1 MPRAMPARD
10 GSTGPSDSRKGSGGA
25 IAPMVSP
32 TNGHK
37 SPPPGVDPRASQVA
51 YKGLVTKSKL
61 SYRGGSGLLVSLST
75 SAEAYTQRKDVVMQG
90 ILHCIVQ
97 LGYLIRSVSRN
108 ALAKDQHTKL

>member
-1 MPRAMPARD
+1 MALPRLLVFGDQATNPCLPIRQLQRQAQYSPALRQFLAVTEKTLRSQRTRL
-10 GSTGPSDSRKGSGGA
+10 GTADSRLF
-25 IAPMVSP
+25 
-32 TNGHK
+32 
-37 SPPPGVDPRASQVA
+37 QQ
-51 YKGLVTKSKL
+51 LE
-61 SYRGGSGLLVSLST
+61 SLST